1 MRGTIPGR
9 RAAATAVALTA
20 SLAALVTAAPQAAA
34 ADGEARCPSG
44 KLCLFQYTYYT
55 GQMKT
60 LTGSQSSLGTFN
72 DRTSSLVNNSRMW
85 VVAHT
90 AAKFGGD
97 TLLLAPH
104 SGGFDLTGGSFGKVW
119 DNSIGSVR
127 MATTEYEVTQGVA
140 WLDWGPKEKRP
151 AGLPAAAQF
160 GDLNNDGVS
169 DGLERADD
177 GRLWSM
183 SGVTDADWRTKGKLV
198 GGGWNVM
205 TQLVRHGDYNGGG
218 KEDLFARDTS
228 GVLWFYPGRGDG
240 TFGARVRVGGGW
252 NTMYEISAAGD
263 LNGDGRRDLL
273 ARDKAGV
280 LWLYPG
286 NGKGAFGH
294 PKVSGTGGWNAMNQ
308 LVSPGDFNGDGRS
321 DLLARDKSR
330 GLYLY
335 PGNGKGAFGAR
346 KKLPYAWPSDA
357 PVISTGDVTGDGLS
371 DIMRPIE
378 YQVHVYHGNGKG
390 SISGP
395 YPDMSWDT
403 APRVRLF

>member
-9 RAAATAVALTA
+9 RAAATAVALAA

-34 ADGEARCPSG
+34 ADGAARCPSG
-44 KLCLFQYTYYT
+44 KLCLFQYSYYT

-72 DRTSSLVNNSRMW
+72 DKTSSLVNDSSKW

-90 AAKFGGD
+90 SSNFGGE
-97 TLLLAPH
+97 TLILPPH
-104 SGGFDLTGGSFGKVW
+104 LGELELSGGSFGKTW
-119 DNSIGSVR
+119 NNNIGSVM
-127 MATTEYEVTQGVA
+127 MAATEYEANTGVP
-140 WLDWGPKEKRP
+140 WLDWGPRQKRP
-151 AGLPAAAQF
+151 AGLPAAARF
-160 GDLNNDGVS
+160 GDLDNDSVPDGV
-169 DGLERADD
+169 ERADD
-177 GRLWSM
+177 GRLWFL
-183 SGVTDADWRTKGKLV
+183 SGLADAQGRPKASLV

-218 KEDLFARDTS
+218 KEDLYARDKY

-263 LNGDGRRDLL
+263 LNGDGRSDLL

-294 PKVSGTGGWNAMNQ
+294 RKVSGTGGWNAVNR

-335 PGNGKGAFGAR
+335 PGNGKGGFGAR

-371 DIMRPIE
+371 DILRPIDG
-378 YQVHVYHGNGKG
+378 QIHVYYGNGKG

-395 YPDMSWDT
+395 YADMSWDP
-403 APRVRLF
+403 ASRVRLF